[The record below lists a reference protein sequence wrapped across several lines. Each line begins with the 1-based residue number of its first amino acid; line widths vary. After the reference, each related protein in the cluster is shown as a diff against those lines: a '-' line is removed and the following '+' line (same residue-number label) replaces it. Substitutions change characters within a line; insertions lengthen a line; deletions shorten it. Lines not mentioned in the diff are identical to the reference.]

1 MTINELLILFNN
13 EYYGQLQWVAIS
25 FPLGQTFVN
34 VFLSFCQVILLS
46 NCFLEFKPKTCRKY
60 VNDTFLISKNVQ
72 QVEKLKQYLNS
83 QHVSVKLT
91 SEIEINNLV
100 TDDGLYDQKAF
111 YNMKSH
117 F

>member
-1 MTINELLILFNN
+1 M
-13 EYYGQLQWVAIS
+13 
-25 FPLGQTFVN
+25 
-34 VFLSFCQVILLS
+34 
-46 NCFLEFKPKTCRKY
+46 
-60 VNDTFLISKNVQ
+60 Q